1 MIWQDLCRLMKFTS
15 GWINVSHWIEFIGF
29 WKVFLVELNAWN
41 CCPEHIVTIEWI
53 SIYSY
58 GLGYSMHDASICNNW
73 RVSKWLKY
81 ECHHQWTVSKW
92 FQFIIFLWIT
102 SLTEAFHDKKFHQK
116 CNVTLN
122 NAVVE
127 TEKFHQKLSLEIYC
141 MQSFM
146 YTVVYDLM
154 SSIMVSW

>member
-102 SLTEAFHDKKFHQK
+102 SLTEAFHDKKSAMSRLTMKLLKQK
-116 CNVTLN
+116 RFIRNCRLKYTVCNRFCT
-122 NAVVE
+122 
-127 TEKFHQKLSLEIYC
+127 
-141 MQSFM
+141 QSFM
-146 YTVVYDLM
+146 ILWVRL
-154 SSIMVSW
+154 W